1 MMSRGN
7 ATPKIII
14 VVAAHADDEAL
25 GCGGTIARHVAE
37 GDIVHAVFLADG
49 VSSRIGIEPSELNER
64 MAACENAR
72 QILGITSN
80 TYLGLPDNRLDS
92 LALIE
97 VIKRLEPV
105 IKKLQPDII
114 YTHHHGDLNVDHRIT
129 HQAVLTVCRPMP
141 GNRVQAIY
149 AFEVM
154 SSTDWATP
162 AAEPFV
168 PNHYVEISNFLNTKI
183 AALRSYAKEMRVTPH
198 SRSMENLIHL
208 ASHRGNSVGV
218 SAAEAFVTV
227 RVVRKE

>member
-1 MMSRGN
+1 MNLRNS
-7 ATPKIII
+7 APKIILVI
-14 VVAAHADDEAL
+14 AAHADDEAL
-25 GCGGTIARHVAE
+25 GCGGTIARHVIE

-49 VSSRIGIEPSELNER
+49 VSSRLGIESSELNER
-64 MAACENAR
+64 MAASEKAR

-97 VIKRLEPV
+97 VIQQLEPI
-105 IKKLQPDII
+105 IKKLQPDIV

-141 GNRVQAIY
+141 GSCVQAIY

-154 SSTDWATP
+154 SSTEWATP
-162 AAEPFV
+162 AAEPFL
-168 PNHYVEISNFLNTKI
+168 PNHYVEISNFLNTKME
-183 AALRSYAKEMRVTPH
+183 ALRSYAKEMCATPH

-208 ASHRGNSVGV
+208 ASYRGNSVGV

-227 RVVRKE
+227 RSVRKE